1 MAADSP
7 FDQFLEHFIGSLRD
21 ETFIR
26 AGLSGRIK
34 STTDADKILLRLI
47 LLRGKSTLSLTLR
60 FPQRDETINLSITEV
75 ESWLRDHLGRRYRN
89 AVLGTTQRD
98 WQLVGAGTRKVRL
111 VTHAAART
119 DAPDRAHDR
128 VKSGVLDARAEDWLR
143 GLGVLDAHGKLRGSM
158 SDKHRQI
165 DRYLEIVSHLVK
177 NADWPSEK
185 VLQVADMGS
194 GKGYLTFGVWHWLHR
209 VQGRAVQVIGVETR
223 PELVQSSNA
232 LARDIGAAGLEFR
245 EGTIAALP
253 FASLDILV
261 ALHACNNA
269 TDEAILQGVTAGA
282 RLLVLAPCCH
292 QDLRPRLVDPEP
304 LAPILKHGLFK
315 ERFAEWLTD
324 GLRCLFLE
332 WAGYEVKATEFV
344 SSEHTGKNLMLAA
357 VRSHEPFARSQ
368 TKTQILELK
377 RFFGMESHPL
387 DLLLGK
393 TVV

>member
-1 MAADSP
+1 MCS
-7 FDQFLEHFIGSLRD
+7 
-21 ETFIR
+21 
-26 AGLSGRIK
+26 
-34 STTDADKILLRLI
+34 
-47 LLRGKSTLSLTLR
+47 
-60 FPQRDETINLSITEV
+60 
-75 ESWLRDHLGRRYRN
+75 
-89 AVLGTTQRD
+89 
-98 WQLVGAGTRKVRL
+98 
-111 VTHAAART
+111 
-119 DAPDRAHDR
+119 
-128 VKSGVLDARAEDWLR
+128 
-143 GLGVLDAHGKLRGSM
+143 
-158 SDKHRQI
+158 SD
-165 DRYLEIVSHLVK
+165 
-177 NADWPSEK
+177 
-185 VLQVADMGS
+185 
-194 GKGYLTFGVWHWLHR
+194 
-209 VQGRAVQVIGVETR
+209 
-223 PELVQSSNA
+223 LVQSSNA

-368 TKTQILELK
+368 SKTQILELK